1 MHQEM
6 YLKNA
11 AEINKVRE
19 VAEQMVKQVEVVGN
33 ENEKLCSEIKT
44 IAKNKSSVT
53 QQQKSYANVLKMS
66 DNTQTTREVPEFKK
80 RTPIIVKPKAKQ
92 TSEKTKQD
100 LNNKINPNHL
110 KITDIKAGQNGV
122 MVIDSID
129 ESEREKIKEIMDKQ
143 MSDKY
148 EIKIPRDYKPRLF
161 ITDMH
166 FEKNSDELIECLKNQ
181 NKCLEQGE
189 IKVIKQYSVKNN
201 TKTYYNA
208 IVEVDECMF
217 TSVMKLDKLNIG
229 WERCRFYDG
238 VNVTT
243 CFKCKGYNHKATDCK
258 SEEVCS
264 KCLGKHKTTECNE
277 TPKNKCIKQH
287 KG

>member
-1 MHQEM
+1 
-6 YLKNA
+6 
-11 AEINKVRE
+11 
-19 VAEQMVKQVEVVGN
+19 
-33 ENEKLCSEIKT
+33 
-44 IAKNKSSVT
+44 
-53 QQQKSYANVLKMS
+53 
-66 DNTQTTREVPEFKK
+66 
-80 RTPIIVKPKAKQ
+80 
-92 TSEKTKQD
+92 
-100 LNNKINPNHL
+100 
-110 KITDIKAGQNGV
+110 

-208 IVEVDECMF
+208 IVEVDEGMF

-243 CFKCKGYNHKATDCK
+243 CFKCKGYNHIATNCK

-277 TPKNKCIKQH
+277 TPKNKCINCIKANEKLNLGLDENH
-287 KG
+287 LCNSRDCPVYLKHLSAKSIGLVISN